1 LIEWTAPTPRQQRG
15 ERKFGGFGIIFESS
29 TGIVVT
35 GAIFASIRYFC
46 HATKVA
52 FHGSEELLNPG
63 CKLPQAAAAADFRVK
78 AEMGSEDLPLPATSS
93 TEPDWFPEA
102 RTCYEE
108 ALKALLDPG
117 ICFVVGGAFAVH
129 AHTGIWRPTKD
140 LDLLLTAGD
149 LPHALHRLKSKGF
162 VTFVKDPV
170 WLAKASRG
178 DYFVDLITGIG
189 NASLGVDESWLE
201 RAVPETVLGLPCRV
215 LNVEELIVSK
225 IFVAYRERFDGADVV
240 HLIRA
245 RGETLD
251 WARLLRLTGSH
262 WELLFWSLVLFAY
275 VYPAHTGAVPEKI
288 WDDLAGRF
296 THHIKKPNKD
306 APFRGSLVDPRMF
319 AIDVNEWGE
328 RNLYKE
334 YCKNHSWLIQADNP
348 KGSRE

>member
-1 LIEWTAPTPRQQRG
+1 
-15 ERKFGGFGIIFESS
+15 
-29 TGIVVT
+29 
-35 GAIFASIRYFC
+35 
-46 HATKVA
+46 
-52 FHGSEELLNPG
+52 
-63 CKLPQAAAAADFRVK
+63 
-78 AEMGSEDLPLPATSS
+78 MGSEVPPLPSTSS
-93 TEPDWFPEA
+93 AEPDWSPEA

-129 AHTGIWRPTKD
+129 SHTGIWRPTKD
-140 LDLLLTAGD
+140 LDLLLTAGA
-149 LPHALHRLKSKGF
+149 LPEALDRLKSRGF
-162 VTFVKDPV
+162 ATFVKDPV

-189 NASLGVDESWLE
+189 NASLGVDDTWLE

-245 RGETLD
+245 RGKTLD
-251 WARLLRLTGSH
+251 WARLLQLTGSH

-275 VYPAHTGAVPEKI
+275 VYPAHVDVVPEEI
-288 WDDLAGRF
+288 WNDLTGRF
-296 THHIKKPNKD
+296 TRHFKNPNKA

-319 AIDVNEWGE
+319 AIDLNEWGE

-334 YCKNHSWLIQADNP
+334 YCANHPGLIEIDEPQ
-348 KGSRE
+348 GSHE